1 MRSVLRVA
9 VALATLTA
17 GPACAGT
24 ILFATEA
31 SDNAVDGFCVASDGT
46 LAPTPTVRI
55 TTGGPLPRRLLVKAD
70 PASGADGVLYVV
82 EEDRVEAFRIGSHG
96 GLIAN
101 GSTAADPNMTP
112 LDVAVS
118 DDARTVYVPQNST
131 RRIAAY
137 ALTAEGK
144 LPADPSSCANF
155 PAGSASAFQRLRVRN
170 GRLYVSASILGGR
183 ISIFPIDA
191 DGSLP
196 VKPADP
202 TDIPPRNCRIDVRQ
216 AAHQAAVAQ
225 NDASLDLTTCP
236 LTERRKLLTP
246 DSFVISDA
254 DILYVE
260 SLASRQI
267 IAFQLMNGL
276 FAPTTKKKTGEPIDV
291 CVAEKTNATTG
302 KIKYQNA
309 LKPKTDVLQQYHDM
323 TLYAPKGTIYGSQ
336 FTHGRLDAYH
346 IKTNGTLPKQ
356 PTRQTPDDARQT
368 PVGIAVTADGR
379 TLYVSGGELDRIR
392 AYRLGADRAL
402 PLDPD
407 PFSQTD
413 ERKGSFPNAVAVAD
427 LSGGCE

>member
-1 MRSVLRVA
+1 MRPFLHVA
-9 VALATLTA
+9 VALATLA
-17 GPACAGT
+17 AWPVRAGT

-46 LAPTPTVRI
+46 LAPTPKVRI
-55 TTGGPLPRRLLVKAD
+55 TTGGPLPRRLLAKAD
-70 PASGADGVLYVV
+70 PTSGTDGVLYVV
-82 EEDRVEAFRIGSHG
+82 EEDRVEAFRIDPHG
-96 GLIAN
+96 GLTAN

-118 DDARTVYVPQNST
+118 DDGGTVYVPQNST
-131 RRIAAY
+131 RRVAAF

-170 GRLYVSASILGGR
+170 GLLYVGASILGGR

-216 AAHQAAVAQ
+216 DAHQAAVAQ

-291 CVAEKTNATTG
+291 CEAEKTNATTG
-302 KIKYQNA
+302 KIKYQKA
-309 LKPKTDVLQQYHDM
+309 LNKTNVIQQYHDM
-323 TLYAPKGTIYGSQ
+323 TLFAPKGTIYGSQ

-346 IKTNGTLPKQ
+346 IKKDGKLPKQ

-402 PLDPD
+402 PLDPT
-407 PFSQTD
+407 PFSSTD
-413 ERKGSFPNAVAVAD
+413 VRKGTFPNAVAVAE

>member
-9 VALATLTA
+9 VALATLAA
-17 GPACAGT
+17 GPVCAGT

-46 LAPTPTVRI
+46 LATTPKVRI
-55 TTGGPLPRRLLVKAD
+55 TTGGALPRRLLVKAD

-82 EEDRVEAFRIGSHG
+82 EEDRVEAFKIGAHG
-96 GLIAN
+96 GLTAN
-101 GSTAADPNMTP
+101 GSTSVDPNMTP
-112 LDVAVS
+112 LDVAAS

-131 RRIAAY
+131 RRVAAY
-137 ALTAEGK
+137 TLTADGK
-144 LPADPSSCANF
+144 LPADHSSCVNF
-155 PAGSASAFQRLRVRN
+155 PAGSAPAFQRLRVRN

-202 TDIPPRNCRIDVRQ
+202 TDVPPRNCRIDVRQ
-216 AAHQAAVAQ
+216 TAHSDAVAKK
-225 NDASLDLTTCP
+225 DATLDLTTCP
-236 LTERRKLLTP
+236 LAERRKLLTP

-267 IAFQLMNGL
+267 IAFTLTDGL
-276 FAPTTKKKTGEPIDV
+276 FVPAIKKKTGEPFDV
-291 CVAEKTNATTG
+291 CVAEKTNETTG
-302 KIKYQNA
+302 KIKYQKA
-309 LKPKTDVLQQYHDM
+309 LGKTNVTQQYHDI
-323 TLYAPKGTIYGSQ
+323 TLFAPKGTIYGSQ
-336 FTHGRLDAYH
+336 FTRGRLDAYH
-346 IKTNGTLPKQ
+346 IKANGKLPKD
-356 PTRQTPDDARQT
+356 PTRRTPEDARQT
-368 PVGIAVTADGR
+368 PVGITVSADGR
-379 TLYVSGGELDRIR
+379 TLYVAGGELDRVR

-402 PLDPD
+402 PLEPT

-427 LSGGCE
+427 LSAGCE

>member
-1 MRSVLRVA
+1 MRPFLHVA
-9 VALATLTA
+9 VALATLA
-17 GPACAGT
+17 AWPVRAGT

-55 TTGGPLPRRLLVKAD
+55 TTGGPLPRRLLAKAD
-70 PASGADGVLYVV
+70 PTSGTDGVLYVV
-82 EEDRVEAFRIGSHG
+82 EEDRVEAFRIDPHG
-96 GLIAN
+96 GLTAN

-118 DDARTVYVPQNST
+118 DDGGTVYVPQNST
-131 RRIAAY
+131 RRVAAY

-144 LPADPSSCANF
+144 LPADLSSCVNF
-155 PAGSASAFQRLRVRN
+155 PAGSASAFQRLRVLN

-216 AAHQAAVAQ
+216 DSHTAAVKQ

-267 IAFQLMNGL
+267 IAFALTDGL

-291 CVAEKTNATTG
+291 CVAEKTNAKTG
-302 KIKYQNA
+302 KIKYQKA
-309 LKPKTDVLQQYHDM
+309 LSKTDVVQQYHDM
-323 TLYAPKGTIYGSQ
+323 TLFAPKGTIYGSQ
-336 FTHGRLDAYH
+336 FTHGRFDAYH
-346 IKTNGTLPKQ
+346 IKTDGKLPKQ
-356 PTRQTPDDARQT
+356 PTRRTPNDARQT
-368 PVGIAVTADGR
+368 PVGIAVTSDGR

-402 PLDPD
+402 PLDPT
-407 PFSQTD
+407 PFSETD
-413 ERKGSFPNAVAVAD
+413 ERKGTFPNAVAVAD
-427 LSGGCE
+427 LSGGCQ

>member
-9 VALATLTA
+9 VALATLAA
-17 GPACAGT
+17 GPVRAGT

-46 LAPTPTVRI
+46 LATTPKVRI
-55 TTGGPLPRRLLVKAD
+55 TTGGALPRRLLVKAD

-82 EEDRVEAFRIGSHG
+82 EEDRVEAFKIGAHG
-96 GLIAN
+96 GLTAN
-101 GSTAADPNMTP
+101 GSTSVDPNMTP

-131 RRIAAY
+131 RRVAAY
-137 ALTAEGK
+137 TLTADGK
-144 LPADPSSCANF
+144 LPADHSSCVNF
-155 PAGSASAFQRLRVRN
+155 PAGSAPAFQRLRVRN

-202 TDIPPRNCRIDVRQ
+202 TDVPPRNCRIDVRQ
-216 AAHQAAVAQ
+216 TAHSDAVAKK
-225 NDASLDLTTCP
+225 DATLDLTTCP
-236 LTERRKLLTP
+236 LAERRKLLTP

-267 IAFQLMNGL
+267 IAFTLTDGL
-276 FAPTTKKKTGEPIDV
+276 FVPAIKKKTGEPFDV
-291 CVAEKTNATTG
+291 CVAEKTNETTG
-302 KIKYQNA
+302 KIKYQKA
-309 LKPKTDVLQQYHDM
+309 LGKTNVTQQYHDI
-323 TLYAPKGTIYGSQ
+323 TLFAPKGTIYGSQ
-336 FTHGRLDAYH
+336 FTRGRLDAYH
-346 IKTNGTLPKQ
+346 IKANGKLPKD
-356 PTRQTPDDARQT
+356 PTRRTPEDARQT
-368 PVGIAVTADGR
+368 PVGITVSADGR
-379 TLYVSGGELDRIR
+379 TLYVAGGELDRVR

-402 PLDPD
+402 PLEPT

-427 LSGGCE
+427 LSAGCE